1 LKTIL
6 KICRKGAIYLSK
18 KILESLGAQEG
29 DHLSVK
35 VENGKLI
42 LEVIP
47 DPLLLAARTKK
58 WAGQASPP
66 RKRIPRNIPR
76 RLQIT
81 PIIFQ
86 KPRRLSKIAANT

>member
-1 LKTIL
+1 MKTIL

-58 WAGQASPP
+58 WAWTTVEEFEKGIRA
-66 RKRIPRNIPR
+66 
-76 RLQIT
+76 
-81 PIIFQ
+81 
-86 KPRRLSKIAANT
+86 